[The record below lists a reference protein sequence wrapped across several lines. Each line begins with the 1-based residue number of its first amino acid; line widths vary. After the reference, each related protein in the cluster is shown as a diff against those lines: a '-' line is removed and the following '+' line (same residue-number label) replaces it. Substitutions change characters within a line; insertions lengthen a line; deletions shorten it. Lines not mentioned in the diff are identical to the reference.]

1 MNSRDLDTPA
11 LYIDLD
17 VLERNLRAMQDRCRA
32 MKVGLR
38 PHTKTHK
45 IPEIARMQLA
55 LGAVGLTAAKIGE
68 AEVMP
73 GDDIL
78 IAYPVLPDKLPRLRE
93 LARRRRVTIC
103 VESEDTARA
112 MKGIECLVE
121 VDIGFKRT
129 GVQTPADYERV
140 ARACDR
146 FRGLFYYPASMEEAD
161 VRKGADIVRECLVL
175 KRGDVVS
182 GGSTPNIARTPL
194 FPDTTEVRPGTYA
207 YNDAG
212 VVAQGHVQPADCAL
226 RVLVSVVSTAVP
238 RQFIVDG
245 GSKTFSFNP
254 TKIVGGYGRLVDHPL
269 KLDRLFDEHGIVLGE
284 HSVKTGDKLWVI
296 PGHVG
301 TCVNQHDTVWY
312 GRGGK
317 VEGKWTVAAR
327 GRVQ

>member
-1 MNSRDLDTPA
+1 MNARDLDTPA
-11 LYIDLD
+11 LYADLD

-45 IPEIARMQLA
+45 VPEIARMQLA
-55 LGAVGLTAAKIGE
+55 LGAIGLTAAKIGE
-68 AEVMP
+68 AELMP

-103 VESEDTARA
+103 VESDETARA
-112 MKGIECLVE
+112 MKGIETLVE
-121 VDIGFKRT
+121 VDIGFRRT
-129 GVQTPADYERV
+129 GVQTAADYERV

-146 FRGLFYYPASMEEAD
+146 HRGLFYYPASMEEPVLKAGSD
-161 VRKGADIVRECLVL
+161 LVRGCLAL
-175 KRGDVVS
+175 KRGEVVS

-194 FPDTTEVRPGTYA
+194 FAQTTEVRPGTYA
-207 YNDAG
+207 FNDAG
-212 VVAQGHVQPADCAL
+212 VVAAGHATDADCAL
-226 RVLVSVVSTAVP
+226 RILVSVVSTSVAG
-238 RQFIVDG
+238 QFIVDG

-254 TKIVGGYGRLVDHPL
+254 TKIVGGYGQLVDSPL
-269 KLDRLFDEHGIVLGE
+269 KIDRLYDEHGIVLGQ
-284 HSVKTGDKLWVI
+284 HSCKVGDKLWVI

-301 TCVNQHDTVWY
+301 TTVNQHDTIWY
-312 GRGGK
+312 GRGGN

-327 GRVQ
+327 GKIQ